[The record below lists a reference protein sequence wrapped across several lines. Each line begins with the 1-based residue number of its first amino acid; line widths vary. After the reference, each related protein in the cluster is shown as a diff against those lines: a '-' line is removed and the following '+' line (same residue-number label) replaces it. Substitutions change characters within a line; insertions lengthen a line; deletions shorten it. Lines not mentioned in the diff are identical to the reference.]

1 MKWWKIE
8 AQYPGE
14 DRWVNCNFEI
24 EAATAEEAVAKADTE
39 YGDLHSKHRAIEVS
53 K

>member
-14 DRWVNCNFEI
+14 NRWVNCNFEV
-24 EAATAEEAVAKADTE
+24 EAETATEAVVIADKF
-39 YGDLHSKHRAIEVS
+39 YGDLHSKHRAIEIS